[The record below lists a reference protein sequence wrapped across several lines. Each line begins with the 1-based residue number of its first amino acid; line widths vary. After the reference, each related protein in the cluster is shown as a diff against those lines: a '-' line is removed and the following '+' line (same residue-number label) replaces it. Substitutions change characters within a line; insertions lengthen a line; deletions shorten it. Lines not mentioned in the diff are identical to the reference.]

1 MPRVFEIVIVPI
13 MNDMVFAMAR
23 ITFQFDPCD
32 DLARTTRFSG
42 RAMRSTFA
50 LLMLC
55 AIDAFAQSG
64 PILVGLGYRPP
75 ATIFVAPRQIIRFD
89 IVGLKTVLPFDTST
103 ATRELRAVSLPLPEV
118 LARISLTLRQRFFM
132 AGLQVGETSVKLPMI
147 AIRQLAM
154 CADNSTSQ
162 ACIRSTITAQIP
174 FDLSF
179 LGIGTFPTDITIS
192 EAGVDS
198 PPFGVGAVSDA
209 IHVVTTCDQE
219 GTSCDSIV
227 AHPDGSRVTPDS
239 PANPGEVVVVYAWG
253 LGSTTP
259 AAQTGAPA
267 PAPAPVLGP
276 PGPGSDVV
284 VGFDFR
290 SNAGPSNPTS
300 MTSHVPVYLTP
311 GQVGLYQ
318 INVQLPDSFPNVEGC
333 SNITGVSSN
342 LTINFR
348 RSASFD
354 GAGLCVKSAL

>member
-118 LARISLTLRQRFFM
+118 LAGISLTLRQRFFM

-154 CADNSTSQ
+154 CADNSTSP
-162 ACIRSTITAQIP
+162 ACIRSTITAQ
-174 FDLSF
+174 
-179 LGIGTFPTDITIS
+179 FPLICRSS
-192 EAGVDS
+192 ELA
-198 PPFGVGAVSDA
+198 
-209 IHVVTTCDQE
+209 
-219 GTSCDSIV
+219 
-227 AHPDGSRVTPDS
+227 
-239 PANPGEVVVVYAWG
+239 
-253 LGSTTP
+253 
-259 AAQTGAPA
+259 
-267 PAPAPVLGP
+267 
-276 PGPGSDVV
+276 
-284 VGFDFR
+284 R
-290 SNAGPSNPTS
+290 SQPTS
-300 MTSHVPVYLTP
+300 
-311 GQVGLYQ
+311 
-318 INVQLPDSFPNVEGC
+318 
-333 SNITGVSSN
+333 
-342 LTINFR
+342 
-348 RSASFD
+348 RSLRPAWTVHRSVW
-354 GAGLCVKSAL
+354 GRYRMRSTL

>member
-1 MPRVFEIVIVPI
+1 M
-13 MNDMVFAMAR
+13 
-23 ITFQFDPCD
+23 
-32 DLARTTRFSG
+32 
-42 RAMRSTFA
+42 
-50 LLMLC
+50 
-55 AIDAFAQSG
+55 
-64 PILVGLGYRPP
+64 VGLGYRPP
-75 ATIFVAPRQIIRFD
+75 ATIFVAPGQIIRLD

-118 LARISLTLRQRFFM
+118 LAGISLTLRQRFFM

-154 CADNSTSQ
+154 CADNSTSP

-259 AAQTGAPA
+259 AVQTGAPTPA
-267 PAPAPVLGP
+267 PAPALGP

-318 INVQLPDSFPNVEGC
+318 INVQLPDSFPNVERC